1 MPKHPRPL
9 VLLTYL
15 RFLLWR
21 EIIHDVELL
30 PDLFRGL
37 PLNHGRN
44 LRASQ
49 IEEGLDV
56 QVVGCEDELEQ
67 DLLLDVD
74 VLDVPLPHAAFREV
88 RRLERLLDLR
98 RWLVLME
105 LGVVEDL
112 PKDCRLDVRKR

>member
-1 MPKHPRPL
+1 MQPS
-9 VLLTYL
+9 
-15 RFLLWR
+15 
-21 EIIHDVELL
+21 ELL
-30 PDLFRGL
+30 PDLLRGL
-37 PLNHGRN
+37 PLDHGRN

-56 QVVGCEDELEQ
+56 QVVRREDELKQ
-67 DLLLDVD
+67 DLLLHVD

-105 LGVVEDL
+105 LAVVEDL
-112 PKDCRLDVRKR
+112 PKNCRLDVRKRNLLIRTAAFNLCVPRNIQ